1 VLAEFSYLV
10 NEDNKA
16 AYAKLLNQNYMP
28 LLNKL
33 TLSQSEQ
40 DNADVIRLRNQ
51 LYSLLGT
58 HSNNDQLVEQSVKIA
73 KQYLAD
79 TSSVPSGIAGTAIEI
94 ATRNSEQG
102 EQGTWFNT
110 IVEAF
115 KKAQLPNVKSTLVY
129 SMYFED
135 KATVFKMLD
144 LALTDDITP
153 ANTMYMVVRV
163 ARNLDDHTLLYEWLS
178 KNKDALLAKMPD
190 YHVSRM
196 PEFVSTTCSAENLE
210 MANAFYAPISETYQ
224 GMARGVEIM
233 QDESQQCMRL
243 KSAFQA
249 DFNAFLNEQL

>member
-1 VLAEFSYLV
+1 
-10 NEDNKA
+10 
-16 AYAKLLNQNYMP
+16 
-28 LLNKL
+28 
-33 TLSQSEQ
+33 
-40 DNADVIRLRNQ
+40 
-51 LYSLLGT
+51 
-58 HSNNDQLVEQSVKIA
+58 
-73 KQYLAD
+73 
-79 TSSVPSGIAGTAIEI
+79 
-94 ATRNSEQG
+94 
-102 EQGTWFNT
+102 
-110 IVEAF
+110 
-115 KKAQLPNVKSTLVY
+115 
-129 SMYFED
+129 
-135 KATVFKMLD
+135 
-144 LALTDDITP
+144 
-153 ANTMYMVVRV
+153 MYMVVRV